1 MEIHRIRIWLL
12 TGGTVLALAACAG
25 DKPPASADS
34 GLAAIAGGAISSA
47 PLESQALAP
56 DAVQPVAPAA
66 PAPLPNSDIEA
77 PEVFSVTDE
86 ALWDGRPSLGGVW
99 VASPD
104 VVDPERV
111 IMRNPANGRFVI
123 GALFRRERDNPGPLL
138 QISSDA
144 AEALGLLAGQPAM
157 IEVTAL
163 RRQEALPAQTTLAA
177 PAQETAPDAATDIT
191 DIAAAA
197 IQDATAPA
205 EAEAVAGS
213 LIQVGIFSVEANAQR
228 AVQMLA
234 QAGIPASISSEASQ
248 GKTFWSV
255 TARGDGAVLEA
266 IRGAGFA
273 DAYLL
278 KR

>member
-1 MEIHRIRIWLL
+1 MEFHRIRIWLL
-12 TGGTVLALAACAG
+12 TGGAVLALAACTG
-25 DKPPASADS
+25 GKPQASADS

-47 PLESQALAP
+47 PLDSQALAP
-56 DAVQPVAPAA
+56 DASQPIAPAA
-66 PAPLPNSDIEA
+66 PAVLPTSDIEA

-144 AEALGLLAGQPAM
+144 AEALGLLAGQPGM

-163 RRQEALPAQTTLAA
+163 RRQDAAPAQTTLAA
-177 PAQETAPDAATDIT
+177 PAEDTAPDADADIT

-197 IQDATAPA
+197 IQDATAPVA
-205 EAEAVAGS
+205 GDAGS

-266 IRGAGFA
+266 IRSAGFA

>member
-1 MEIHRIRIWLL
+1 MEFHRIRIWLL
-12 TGGTVLALAACAG
+12 TGGAVLALAACQSG
-25 DKPPASADS
+25 KPPASADS
-34 GLAAIAGGAISSA
+34 DLAAIAGGAISAA

-56 DAVQPVAPAA
+56 EAGQPVAPAA
-66 PAPLPNSDIEA
+66 PAALPTSDIEA

-163 RRQEALPAQTTLAA
+163 RRQDAAPAQTTLAA
-177 PAQETAPDAATDIT
+177 PAEDTAPDADADIT

-197 IQDATAPA
+197 IQNATAP
-205 EAEAVAGS
+205 VAGDVGG

-234 QAGIPASISSEASQ
+234 QAGIAASVSSEASQ

-255 TARGDGAVLEA
+255 TARGDGAVLAA

-273 DAYLL
+273 DAYSL

>member
-1 MEIHRIRIWLL
+1 MEFHRIRIWLL
-12 TGGTVLALAACAG
+12 TGGAVLALAACQSG
-25 DKPPASADS
+25 KPPASADS
-34 GLAAIAGGAISSA
+34 DLAAIAGGAISAA

-56 DAVQPVAPAA
+56 EVGQPVAPAA
-66 PAPLPNSDIEA
+66 PAALPTSDIEA

-163 RRQEALPAQTTLAA
+163 RRQTGATGQTTGTA
-177 PAQETAPDAATDIT
+177 PAEAPAPGADADIT

-197 IQDATAPA
+197 IQNATAP
-205 EAEAVAGS
+205 VAGDDGG

-234 QAGIPASISSEASQ
+234 QAGIAASVSSEASQ

-255 TARGDGAVLEA
+255 TARGDGAVLAA

-273 DAYLL
+273 DAYSL